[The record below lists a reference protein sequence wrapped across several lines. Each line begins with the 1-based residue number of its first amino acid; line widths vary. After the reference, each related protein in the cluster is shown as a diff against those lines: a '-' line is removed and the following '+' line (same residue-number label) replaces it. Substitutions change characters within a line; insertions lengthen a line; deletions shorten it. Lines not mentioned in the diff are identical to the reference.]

1 MSGVFVQGGLGL
13 LLRMVLGA
21 AGLGGWCCGC
31 RGLALYGAGDGTG
44 AGDGDGAVA
53 GVGVVSGEWMVL
65 GAGMVLVFGWC
76 CQRELERVMAH
87 GDVGMLGSREA
98 SSASM
103 EARSARRLGASEL
116 KDVLL
121 GVVLPGLL
129 KGMSGLPTI

>member
-31 RGLALYGAGDGTG
+31 RGLALGMVLGLGMG
-44 AGDGDGAVA
+44 IGAVA

-129 KGMSGLPTI
+129 KGMSGLPTSKW